1 MAVEPGLLIQPY
13 VSVIWG
19 DLNLSAYPGAS
30 GELERVA
37 QKVKLDFTKDQDAP
51 SCTFELAP
59 NVDGFQ
65 IAAEI
70 RNSPALLTEITTVRM
85 GYPNMPE
92 PMIEAQFLYTGLT
105 YATGLDPELAFTVTS
120 ALKGSWTQNKISFT
134 MEEEI
139 PLSEL
144 PEFLKKKA
152 GKGAN
157 PLKFKF
163 VGKAEQDAQ
172 EIMIKKNVNAQTP
185 QVALTEVL
193 KEHGME
199 LRTGDTG
206 LDSTLVI
213 GYTAGK
219 EGNLEDEGTVVGGGK
234 AVTAVRRVHILG
246 PGLMRTAKRKQNF
259 TLGQTDKTGGAKRQA
274 SSTSETEL
282 IEGTR
287 NKGNVA
293 RVADATSKNK
303 EGTTGTS
310 DKSQGRSSTTKSVAD
325 KKKAKA
331 ALADSLAMELT
342 ADFPMVPQV
351 CGMKPADIIAIPS
364 LTGGTVE
371 DYEVESISYQMNDT
385 GEVMMSIKG
394 KRPYLEQGN
403 MLDSGSVAEVA
414 AIAAGLTTLDSWNQ
428 YYWRQGP
435 ELAWP
440 LAG

>member
-1 MAVEPGLLIQPY
+1 MAVAPGLLIQPY
-13 VSVIWG
+13 CSVIWG
-19 DLNLSAYPGAS
+19 DINLSAYPGMS

-37 QKVKLDFTKDQDAP
+37 QRVKLDFTKDQDAP
-51 SCTFELAP
+51 SCSFELAP
-59 NVDGFQ
+59 TVDGFQ

-70 RNSPALLTEITTVRM
+70 RNSPQLLKEVTTVQM

-92 PMIEAQFLYTGLT
+92 PMITAQFLYTGLT
-105 YATGLDPELAFTVTS
+105 YGTGLDPKLEFTVAS
-120 ALKGSWTQNKISFT
+120 ALKGSWTQNKVSFT

-139 PLSEL
+139 SLAEF

-152 GKGAN
+152 GKGAA

-172 EIMIKKNVNAQTP
+172 EIKIKKNVNAQTP

-206 LDSTLVI
+206 LDSTMVI

-219 EGNLEDEGTVVGGGK
+219 EGNLKEEGVVVGGGK
-234 AVTAVRRVHILG
+234 AISAVRRVHILG
-246 PGLMRTAKRKQNF
+246 PGLLRTATRKQSF

-274 SSTSETEL
+274 TATSETEL
-282 IEGTR
+282 KEGSK
-287 NKGNVA
+287 NKANVA
-293 RVADATSKNK
+293 RVANATSTNK

-310 DKSQGRSSTTKSVAD
+310 DKSQGRSSTTKSAAD

-342 ADFPMVPQV
+342 TEFPMVPQV
-351 CGMKPADIIAIPS
+351 CGIKPSDIIAIPS

-371 DYEVESISYQMNDT
+371 DYEVTSVSYQMNNT
-385 GEVMMSIKG
+385 GEIMISLQG

-403 MLDSGSVAEVA
+403 MLDAASIAEIK
-414 AIAAGLTTLDSWNQ
+414 AIVAGLDTIDSWAQ

-435 ELAWP
+435 TMAWP

>member
-13 VSVIWG
+13 CSVTWG
-19 DLNLSAYPGAS
+19 SLNLSAYPGAS

-37 QKVKLDFTKDQDAP
+37 QKIKLDFTKDQDAP

-59 NVDGFQ
+59 TVDGFE

-70 RNSPALLTEITTVRM
+70 RNSPDLLKEVTIVQM

-92 PMIEAQFLYTGLT
+92 PMITAQFLYTGLT
-105 YATGLDPELAFTVTS
+105 YATGLDPHLAFTVTS
-120 ALKGSWTQNKISFT
+120 ALKGPWTQNKVSFS
-134 MEEEI
+134 MEDEI
-139 PLSEL
+139 PLSEF

-152 GKGAN
+152 GKGAT

-172 EIMIKKNVNAQTP
+172 EVMIKKNVNAQTP

-206 LDSTLVI
+206 IDSTMVI

-234 AVTAVRRVHILG
+234 AESGVRRVHILG
-246 PGLMRTAKRKQNF
+246 PGLIRSAKRKQNF

-274 SSTSETEL
+274 TATSETEL
-282 IEGTR
+282 KEGTD

-293 RVADATSKNK
+293 RVAAGTSTNK

-310 DKSQGRSSTTKSVAD
+310 DKSQGRSSTTKSAGD

-331 ALADSLAMELT
+331 SLADSLAMELT

-351 CGMKPADIIAIPS
+351 CGMKPSDIIAIPS
-364 LTGGTVE
+364 LNGGTVE
-371 DYEVESISYQMNDT
+371 DYEVTSISYQMNNT
-385 GEVMMSIKG
+385 GQVMMSIQG

-403 MLDSGSVAEVA
+403 MLDAGSIAEVK
-414 AIAAGLTTLDSWNQ
+414 AIVAGLNTLDSWAQ